1 MNCTENIGFMVLESD
16 GNPTVSVPPRTG
28 VSAWAVVAPMSVA
41 TVIAATVCSRRIETG
56 SDMVGFS

>member
-16 GNPTVSVPPRTG
+16 GNPTVRVPPRTG
-28 VSAWAVVAPMSVA
+28 VSAWTAVTPMSVA
-41 TVIAATVCSRRIETG
+41 AATATTVFSKRIEAG